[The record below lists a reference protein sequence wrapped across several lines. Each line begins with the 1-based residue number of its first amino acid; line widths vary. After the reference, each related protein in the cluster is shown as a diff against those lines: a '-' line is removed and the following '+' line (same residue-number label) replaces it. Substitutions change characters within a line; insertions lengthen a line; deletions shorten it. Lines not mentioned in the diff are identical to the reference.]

1 MKLNLIIL
9 FVTVFGVNA
18 FELPYYEAK
27 YKFESDE
34 INITGIR
41 KFNKNSEG
49 YEIEFQASNL
59 FAGMNFSSLFDFENY
74 KVIPRSYDVKIKPKF
89 LDRDQFIKFD
99 YMNNQIVSTGSNKWS
114 EIINKDLLIMDPLNV
129 QIMIRT
135 LVKDNKTEFSLNIVD
150 MQKGGFKE
158 YDFEVM
164 GNEMCVFNNEEIN
177 CVVLQRSREG
187 SNRKVTYYLMEKY
200 EYMFLKIVDINPER
214 KNTLSLVEILSFG

>member
-1 MKLNLIIL
+1 MKLNIFIL
-9 FVTVFGVNA
+9 FMIVFSINA
-18 FELPYYEAK
+18 VELPYYEAK

-74 KVIPRSYDVKIKPKF
+74 KVVPKSYDVKIKPKF

>member
-59 FAGMNFSSLFDFENY
+59 FAGMNFSSLFDFEDY
-74 KVIPRSYDVKIKPKF
+74 KVIPKSYDVKIKPKF

-135 LVKDNKTEFSLNIVD
+135 LVKENKTEFSLNIVD

-164 GNEMCVFNNEEIN
+164 GNEICVFNNEEIN

-187 SNRKVTYYLMEKY
+187 SNRIVSYYLMYKY

>member
-41 KFNKNSEG
+41 KFDKNSEG

-74 KVIPRSYDVKIKPKF
+74 KVIPKSYDVKIKPKF

-135 LVKDNKTEFSLNIVD
+135 LVKENKTEFSLNIVD

-164 GNEMCVFNNEEIN
+164 GNEMCVFDNEEIN

-187 SNRKVTYYLMEKY
+187 SNRIVTYYLMEKY

>member
-74 KVIPRSYDVKIKPKF
+74 KVIPKSYDVKIKPKF

-135 LVKDNKTEFSLNIVD
+135 LVKENKTEFSLNIVD

-187 SNRKVTYYLMEKY
+187 SDRKVTYYLMEKY

>member
-74 KVIPRSYDVKIKPKF
+74 KVIPKSYDVKIKPKF

-114 EIINKDLLIMDPLNV
+114 EIVNKDLLIMDPLNV
-129 QIMIRT
+129 QIMIRK
-135 LVKDNKTEFSLNIVD
+135 LVKENKTEFSLNIVD

-158 YDFEVM
+158 YDFEVL

-200 EYMFLKIVDINPER
+200 EYMFLKIIDINPER

>member
-9 FVTVFGVNA
+9 FVTVFGINA
-18 FELPYYEAK
+18 VELPYYEAK

-135 LVKDNKTEFSLNIVD
+135 LVKENKTEFSLNIVD

>member
-59 FAGMNFSSLFDFENY
+59 FAGMNFSSLFDYENY
-74 KVIPRSYDVKIKPKF
+74 KVIPKSYDVKIKPKF

-99 YMNNQIVSTGSNKWS
+99 YMNNQIVSTGSNKWL

-135 LVKDNKTEFSLNIVD
+135 LVKENKTEFSLNIVD

-158 YDFEVM
+158 YDFEVI

-187 SNRKVTYYLMEKY
+187 SNRKVTYYLMERY

>member
-41 KFNKNSEG
+41 KFNKNPEG

-74 KVIPRSYDVKIKPKF
+74 KVIPKSYDVKIKPKF
-89 LDRDQFIKFD
+89 LNRDQFIEFD
-99 YMNNQIVSTGSNKWS
+99 YEENQIISKGSNEWFK
-114 EIINKDLLIMDPLNV
+114 ILNQDVLIMDPLNV

-135 LVKDNKTEFSLNIVD
+135 LIKENKTEFSLNIVD
-150 MQKGGFKE
+150 MQKGDYKE
-158 YDFEVM
+158 YDFEVI
-164 GNEMCVFNNEEIN
+164 GSEMCIFNEEKIN
-177 CVVLQRSREG
+177 CIVLQRSREG
-187 SNRKVTYYLMEKY
+187 SDRKVTYFLMEKY
-200 EYMFLKIVDINPER
+200 EYMFLKIIDINPER
-214 KNTLSLVEILSFG
+214 KNTLNWEEILSFG

>member
-74 KVIPRSYDVKIKPKF
+74 KVIPKSYDVKIKPKF

-114 EIINKDLLIMDPLNV
+114 EIVNKDLLIMDPLNV

-135 LVKDNKTEFSLNIVD
+135 LVKENKTEFSLNIVD

-158 YDFEVM
+158 YDFEVL
-164 GNEMCVFNNEEIN
+164 GNEMCVFDNEEIN
-177 CVVLQRSREG
+177 CIVLQRSREG

>member
-74 KVIPRSYDVKIKPKF
+74 NVISRSYDVKIKPKF
-89 LDRDQFIKFD
+89 LDRNQFIKFD

-135 LVKDNKTEFSLNIVD
+135 LVKENKTEFSLNIVD

-187 SNRKVTYYLMEKY
+187 SNRIVTYYLMEKY

>member
-74 KVIPRSYDVKIKPKF
+74 KVIPKSYDVKIKPKF

-114 EIINKDLLIMDPLNV
+114 EIVNKNLLIMDPLNV

-135 LVKDNKTEFSLNIVD
+135 LVKENKTEFSLNIVD

-158 YDFEVM
+158 YNFEVM

>member
-74 KVIPRSYDVKIKPKF
+74 KVIPKSYDVKIKPKF

-135 LVKDNKTEFSLNIVD
+135 LVKENKTEFSLNIVD

>member
-41 KFNKNSEG
+41 KFDKNSEG

-74 KVIPRSYDVKIKPKF
+74 KVVPKSYDVKIKPKF

-135 LVKDNKTEFSLNIVD
+135 LVKENKTEFSLNIVD

>member
-1 MKLNLIIL
+1 MKLNLFIL
-9 FVTVFGVNA
+9 FVTVFSIKAV
-18 FELPYYEAK
+18 ELPYYEAK

-41 KFNKNSEG
+41 KFDKNSEG

-135 LVKDNKTEFSLNIVD
+135 LVKENKTEFSLNIVD

-200 EYMFLKIVDINPER
+200 EYMFLKIIDINPER

>member
-74 KVIPRSYDVKIKPKF
+74 KVIPKSYDVKIKPKF

-99 YMNNQIVSTGSNKWS
+99 YLNNQIVSTGSNKWS

-135 LVKDNKTEFSLNIVD
+135 LVKDNKAEFSLNIVD

-158 YDFEVM
+158 YDFEVL
-164 GNEMCVFNNEEIN
+164 GNEMCVFDNEEIN

-187 SNRKVTYYLMEKY
+187 SNRIVTYYLMEKY

>member
-41 KFNKNSEG
+41 KFDKNSEG

-74 KVIPRSYDVKIKPKF
+74 KVIPKSYDVKIKPKF

-135 LVKDNKTEFSLNIVD
+135 LVKENKTEFSLNIVD

>member
-74 KVIPRSYDVKIKPKF
+74 KVIPKSYDVKIKPKF

-135 LVKDNKTEFSLNIVD
+135 LVKENKTEFSLNIVD

-164 GNEMCVFNNEEIN
+164 GNEMCMFNKEEIN